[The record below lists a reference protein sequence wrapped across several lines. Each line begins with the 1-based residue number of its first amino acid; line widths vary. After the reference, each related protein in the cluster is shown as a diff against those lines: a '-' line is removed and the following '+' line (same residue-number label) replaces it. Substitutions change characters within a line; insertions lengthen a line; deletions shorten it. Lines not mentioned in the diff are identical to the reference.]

1 MLDRITGGVSML
13 IHSPATVQPNQR
25 IELPFLK
32 LHVYVPPHVLA
43 ENEHVDRELAKII
56 QLFAKSLALPATHC
70 WNAALVRAGVT
81 LTGDKNSQRNAIA
94 PSSLPFM
101 PAPMSRTSRFVCYGR
116 AEGELERMLE
126 TVDVGSRD
134 RDGPGRHDG
143 TSAGQVDTGSTRSD
157 TQALESEATALRA
170 QVAELESLVAAKDA
184 QILQLQEELDDAR
197 RGQWTGCCPAVE
209 SASRVRDPEE

>member
-101 PAPMSRTSRFVCYGR
+101 PAPVTRTSRYVCYGR
-116 AEGELERMLE
+116 AEGELEDMLASE
-126 TVDVGSRD
+126 PIGPRD
-134 RDGPGRHDG
+134 RDGPGRRAG
-143 TSAGQVDTGSTRSD
+143 VESGPSAGPGG
-157 TQALESEATALRA
+157 LESENAALRA
-170 QVAELESLVAAKDA
+170 QVADLKSILAVKKAE
-184 QILQLQEELDDAR
+184 ILQLQDELATAR
-197 RGQWTGCCPAVE
+197 QGKILFSVNFTL
-209 SASRVRDPEE
+209 